1 MTAVTVVTDLDLPEI
16 DYNQPGFGPETYHEQ
31 LAKAREHGWLAH
43 SSLAFVVL
51 DQESGDF
58 FLRARQTAFP
68 GRQIAELFGITQ
80 GPLYEHI
87 DANILNLTGD
97 RHRRLRSLVGHAF
110 TPRAADRW
118 RPVMRDFLAQL
129 WAGLRGA
136 TRTEFVAAIAQPY
149 PSRTIAA
156 VLGAPIE
163 DAPRLY
169 YWSNMVQRQFDIQ
182 ALSTQIPDIE
192 RAALEA
198 REYVTQLL
206 ETRGTTPGADLIS
219 TLLQAEEQ
227 GDKLSHDECVDLVL
241 NVLAGGVDTTQSQLA
256 QALRLF
262 AAHQNQWRL
271 LASLPEQYAKPAV
284 TEVLRTEPIA
294 PFTARIVLEDID
306 HRGVRFP
313 AGTIVAVCAE
323 RANREID
330 GDAFDITA
338 ARDGKLFTF
347 GAGPHFCLGANLARA
362 ELEEALA
369 FLAPRMPGLALD
381 GEPVLGG
388 VEGIYNVES
397 LPLQLDAHVA
407 NVTEPRTSGRAAV
420 SQPSRRARPTRPGT
434 GSGTSSARRPVARRH
449 VAARSSIGTTS
460 GPATSTRPR
469 RGSPTATSATACAA
483 SAAAIG
489 CSTPARCRGTTPYR
503 AAAPKK
509 PAMSSWNWVARTMV
523 HGTGPWTTTSSCSV
537 LTR

>member
-1 MTAVTVVTDLDLPEI
+1 MTAVTAVTDLDLPEI
-16 DYNQPGFGPETYHEQ
+16 DYNQPGFGPQTYHDQ
-31 LAKAREHGWLAH
+31 LAKAREQGWLAH
-43 SSLAFVVL
+43 SPLAYVVL

-68 GRQIAELFGITQ
+68 GRQIAELFGITS

-87 DANILNLTGD
+87 DNNILNLTGAK
-97 RHRRLRSLVGHAF
+97 HRRLRSLVGHAF

-118 RPVMRDFLAQL
+118 RPVMREFLDEL
-129 WAGLRGA
+129 WAGLGGA

-163 DAPRLY
+163 DAPKLY

-192 RAALEA
+192 RAAVEA
-198 REYVTQLL
+198 HEYVANLL
-206 ETRGTTPGADLIS
+206 ETRRKTPGTDLIS

-227 GDKLSHDECVDLVL
+227 GDKLTHDECVDLVL

-256 QALRLF
+256 HAMRLF
-262 AAHQNQWRL
+262 AAHPDQWRL
-271 LASLPEQYAKPAV
+271 LGEQPGKYAKQAV
-284 TEVLRTEPIA
+284 TEVLRVEPIA

-323 RANREID
+323 RANRETD
-330 GDAFDITA
+330 GDVFDITA

-347 GAGPHFCLGANLARA
+347 GAGAHFCLGSNLARA

-369 FLAPRMPGLALD
+369 FLAPRTAGLALD
-381 GEPVLGG
+381 GEPALGG
-388 VEGIYNVES
+388 VEGIYNVDS
-397 LPLQLDAHVA
+397 LPLRWD
-407 NVTEPRTSGRAAV
+407 
-420 SQPSRRARPTRPGT
+420 
-434 GSGTSSARRPVARRH
+434 
-449 VAARSSIGTTS
+449 
-460 GPATSTRPR
+460 
-469 RGSPTATSATACAA
+469 
-483 SAAAIG
+483 
-489 CSTPARCRGTTPYR
+489 
-503 AAAPKK
+503 
-509 PAMSSWNWVARTMV
+509 
-523 HGTGPWTTTSSCSV
+523 
-537 LTR
+537 

>member
-43 SSLAFVVL
+43 SPLAFVVL

-97 RHRRLRSLVGHAF
+97 KHRRLRSLVGHAF

-129 WAGLRGA
+129 WAGLGGA

-156 VLGAPIE
+156 VLGAPID

-206 ETRGTTPGADLIS
+206 ERRKTTPGADLIS

-227 GDKLSHDECVDLVL
+227 GDKLSRDECVDLVL

-262 AAHQNQWRL
+262 AAHPDQWRL
-271 LASLPEQYAKPAV
+271 LGSQPEQYAKPAV

-369 FLAPRMPGLALD
+369 FLSSRMPDLALD

-397 LPLQLDAHVA
+397 LPISW
-407 NVTEPRTSGRAAV
+407 TPTSRT
-420 SQPSRRARPTRPGT
+420 
-434 GSGTSSARRPVARRH
+434 
-449 VAARSSIGTTS
+449 
-460 GPATSTRPR
+460 
-469 RGSPTATSATACAA
+469 
-483 SAAAIG
+483 
-489 CSTPARCRGTTPYR
+489 
-503 AAAPKK
+503 
-509 PAMSSWNWVARTMV
+509 
-523 HGTGPWTTTSSCSV
+523 
-537 LTR
+537 

>member
-43 SSLAFVVL
+43 SPLAFVVL

-97 RHRRLRSLVGHAF
+97 KHRRLRSLVGHAF

-118 RPVMRDFLAQL
+118 RPVMRDFLTQL
-129 WAGLRGA
+129 WAGLGGA

-206 ETRGTTPGADLIS
+206 ERRKMTP
-219 TLLQAEEQ
+219 
-227 GDKLSHDECVDLVL
+227 
-241 NVLAGGVDTTQSQLA
+241 
-256 QALRLF
+256 
-262 AAHQNQWRL
+262 
-271 LASLPEQYAKPAV
+271 
-284 TEVLRTEPIA
+284 
-294 PFTARIVLEDID
+294 
-306 HRGVRFP
+306 
-313 AGTIVAVCAE
+313 
-323 RANREID
+323 EI
-330 GDAFDITA
+330 G
-338 ARDGKLFTF
+338 R
-347 GAGPHFCLGANLARA
+347 
-362 ELEEALA
+362 
-369 FLAPRMPGLALD
+369 
-381 GEPVLGG
+381 
-388 VEGIYNVES
+388 
-397 LPLQLDAHVA
+397 AHV
-407 NVTEPRTSGRAAV
+407 
-420 SQPSRRARPTRPGT
+420 
-434 GSGTSSARRPVARRH
+434 
-449 VAARSSIGTTS
+449 
-460 GPATSTRPR
+460 
-469 RGSPTATSATACAA
+469 
-483 SAAAIG
+483 
-489 CSTPARCRGTTPYR
+489 
-503 AAAPKK
+503 
-509 PAMSSWNWVARTMV
+509 
-523 HGTGPWTTTSSCSV
+523 
-537 LTR
+537 